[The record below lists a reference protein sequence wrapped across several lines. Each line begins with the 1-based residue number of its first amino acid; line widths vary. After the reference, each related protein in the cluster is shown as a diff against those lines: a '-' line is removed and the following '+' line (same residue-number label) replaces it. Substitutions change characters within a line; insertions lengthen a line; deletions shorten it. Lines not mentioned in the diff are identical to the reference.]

1 MKKESNRTFGNG
13 FSAALLL
20 QKIKENIEAVY
31 QFNRKAVFAFC
42 TIDYYT
48 FYNSEAR

>member
-1 MKKESNRTFGNG
+1 MKKESSRTFGNG

-42 TIDYYT
+42 AINDYT
-48 FYNSEAR
+48 FYNRKAR